1 MAQINKYADKAAYN
15 NDSSRS
21 RTKSAVSHIV
31 ADGANIYDGVNI
43 VVDKEHA
50 ESGDLVV
57 FDKVENRKR
66 FVKAATL
73 VKNQLPANLVGVAV
87 VLFRRGERVFV
98 TPLTNAGS
106 TRWAHPFEVALN
118 GVNGAVSGTIAI
130 TVKNASNVENTVN
143 VSYNAGAELS
153 AIASSINT
161 AFAALSDG
169 NNKAWTA
176 SAVGTQI
183 ILGHNYSAKCNVT
196 GVVGTGG
203 ASGVT
208 FVSDET
214 DYQNSYAYL
223 TATEYVRRKNGV
235 SSYFAGCHLKKFV
248 DYYKT
253 SGTTPTADVPLG
265 SSTIVNK
272 ESFDESE
279 YCADLRAAYPDYES
293 YMFGE
298 QFYDRMS
305 RYSSQKRD
313 GKTNTATLV
322 ALTGTTVRGDDEPR
336 YPAAAMAHAFAV
348 HVDGVDDDVVGL
360 GAGKWWLPDN
370 NEMFDM
376 ISPRRL
382 NSSDTDADP
391 VNDTIVKMGGNT
403 IYGSGYYPWTSCE
416 YIATHAFIF
425 NGLTGNLSNSNK
437 FNSNTVRPV
446 SAF

>member
-73 VKNQLPANLVGVAV
+73 VKNQLPANLVGIAV

-106 TRWAHPFEVALN
+106 ARWAHPFEGALN
-118 GVNGAVSGTIAI
+118 GVNGAVSGTLAI
-130 TVKNASNVENTVN
+130 TVKNALNVENTVN
-143 VSYNAGAELS
+143 VSYTAGAELS
-153 AIASSINT
+153 AIAESINT
-161 AFAALSDG
+161 AFAALSDS

-176 SAVGTQI
+176 EAVGTQI
-183 ILGHNYSAKCNVT
+183 ILGHNFYAICNVT

-208 FVSDET
+208 FVSDEV
-214 DYQNSYAYL
+214 DYQNTYAYL
-223 TATEYVRRKNGV
+223 TTNEYVRRKNGV
-235 SSYFAGCHLKKFV
+235 SSYTAGCHLKKFV
-248 DYYKT
+248 EYYSTNGTEPT
-253 SGTTPTADVPLG
+253 SNVPIG
-265 SSTIVNK
+265 SSTIVTRA
-272 ESFDESE
+272 SFNNSE

-293 YMFGE
+293 YMFAE

-313 GKTNTATLV
+313 GKTNTELLA
-322 ALTGTTVRGDDEPR
+322 ALKGTTIRGNDEPR

-348 HVDGVDDDVVGL
+348 HVDGVDDNVVGL

-376 ISPRRL
+376 VSPRRL
-382 NSSDTDADP
+382 NSSDADADP

-403 IYGSGYYPWTSCE
+403 IYCSGYNPWTSCE
-416 YIATHAFIF
+416 YNAAVASIF
-425 NGLTGNLSNSNK
+425 YGNYGILSNNNK
-437 FNSNTVRPV
+437 FNLRTVRPV